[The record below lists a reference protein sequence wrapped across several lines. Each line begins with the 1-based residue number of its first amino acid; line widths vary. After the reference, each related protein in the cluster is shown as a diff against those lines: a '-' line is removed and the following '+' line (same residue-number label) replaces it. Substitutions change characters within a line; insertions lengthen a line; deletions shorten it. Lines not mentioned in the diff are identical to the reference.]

1 MAVSWRRLAVL
12 TIALLM
18 LSAAWVAWRNLAGEE
33 PVQPRPAAPAP
44 PATAEVLARG
54 AYLAQIGNCI
64 GCHTARGG
72 ALLAGGRPIATPFGT
87 AYSSNLTPDAGT
99 GLGAWSASEFRRALR
114 HGRSRDGRLLLP
126 AFPYPNFSRITP
138 ADADALF
145 AWLQS
150 QPPVQRP
157 AREHA
162 LRAPFQWQLSIAL
175 WRALYFRP
183 EAAEPKEPSDGA
195 RSAQWQRGRYLA
207 EGVAHCSAC
216 HASRNLLGASSGR
229 GGGVV
234 SAQQWYAPSL
244 HSAAEAGVAAWP
256 EADVVAL
263 LKTGVSPQ
271 ASALGP
277 MAEVVFRGTQHLSD
291 DDARA
296 IASYLRTL
304 PQQPDPVPPF
314 EPSPAETMA
323 LGRRVYEQHCS
334 DCHGAQGQGQAGA
347 IRPLAGNRAVLLHES
362 RNLINTLRQ
371 GGFQPVTE
379 GNPRPWGMPPFAGV
393 LDDAEL
399 AAVAS
404 FVRQSWGN
412 RASTVQPLEV
422 LQAR

>member
-1 MAVSWRRLAVL
+1 MSWRRLGLL
-12 TIALLM
+12 TLSLLM
-18 LSAAWVAWRNLAGEE
+18 LAAGWVAWRNLAGEA
-33 PVQPRPAAPAP
+33 PVQPRPAEPAP
-44 PATAEVLARG
+44 PASAEVLARG

-72 ALLAGGRPIATPFGT
+72 PLLAGGRPIATPFGT

-150 QPPVQRP
+150 QPPVQQP

-183 EAAEPKEPSDGA
+183 EPEAPHAAPDGV
-195 RSAQWQRGRYLA
+195 RSAQWNRGRYLA
-207 EGVAHCSAC
+207 EGVGHCSAC

-277 MAEVVFRGTQHLSD
+277 MAEVVYRGTQHLSD

-296 IASYLRTL
+296 IASYLRAL
-304 PQQPDPVPPF
+304 PFEADPAPPF
-314 EPSPAETMA
+314 EPAPAETMA

-362 RNLINTLRQ
+362 RNLINILRQ
-371 GGFQPVTE
+371 GGFQPVTA

-399 AAVAS
+399 AAAAS

-412 RASTVQPLEV
+412 RAATVQPLEV